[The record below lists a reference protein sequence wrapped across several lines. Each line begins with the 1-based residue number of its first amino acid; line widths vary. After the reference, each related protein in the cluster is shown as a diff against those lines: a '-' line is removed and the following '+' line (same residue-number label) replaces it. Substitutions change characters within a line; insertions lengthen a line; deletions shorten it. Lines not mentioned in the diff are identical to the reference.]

1 MSDKPSKQPASSGT
15 APRDDIEETTSPT
28 GPDESAQLDSKTSS
42 QDEPPTKVVSPG
54 GPAIGETRGVR
65 PIIKRVFE
73 ASKLKPS
80 IELSD
85 DGSGKPKSM
94 LMALTPKISV
104 RYPLPEGSIVR
115 GSLDSNADSSEADPP
130 TAKVETP
137 DLPSI
142 KKDGIHLILES
153 DDVVVLNG
161 HRIPIGERDHL
172 VFSLKKL
179 ILAYPRNL
187 KVTKLDDEKSPTD
200 IYRKALDHCPEP
212 LKSSIWGVPGQGTR
226 IHISKIKE
234 WVIAQGWALET
245 EAPQ

>member
-1 MSDKPSKQPASSGT
+1 MSDKPSKQPPSSGK
-15 APRDDIEETTSPT
+15 APRDDIEETISPT
-28 GPDESAQLDSKTSS
+28 CPDESSQLDSETSS
-42 QDEPPTKVVSPG
+42 DEKPPPLKISPG
-54 GPAIGETRGVR
+54 GPASVKIRAIEPTVR
-65 PIIKRVFE
+65 QVFD
-73 ASKLKPS
+73 ASNLKPS

-115 GSLDSNADSSEADPP
+115 SNPDSNAHPGEADPP
-130 TAKVETP
+130 TTEVETP

-161 HRIPIGERDHL
+161 HRLPIGERDHL
-172 VFSLKKL
+172 ASSLKKL

-187 KVTKLDDEKSPTD
+187 TVTKLGDEKSPTD
-200 IYRKALDHCPEP
+200 KYRKALKSCPEP
-212 LKSSIWGVPGQGTR
+212 LKTAIWGAPGQGTR
-226 IHISKIKE
+226 IHITRLKE
-234 WVIAQGWALET
+234 LVIAKGWALDT
-245 EAPQ
+245 